1 MDEENNSILKEKGS
15 YYSTDLL
22 FQNIDPVTP
31 DILDFFLNAVPS
43 PGCLLH
49 LVFLIPYDTAV
60 HMIINDQSASLS
72 DLQTKIYIIECNG
85 QFLGK
90 STNFLKSCFFII
102 MHAAVTALMS

>member
-22 FQNIDPVTP
+22 FSEYRSSDTGYTR
-31 DILDFFLNAVPS
+31 FLPENAVPS

-60 HMIINDQSASLS
+60 HMDHKRSVCQSL
-72 DLQTKIYIIECNG
+72 
-85 QFLGK
+85 
-90 STNFLKSCFFII
+90 
-102 MHAAVTALMS
+102 